1 MGDQGWECVGLDSI
15 PAELLHSILASR
27 DSLRCRDLGRLAST
41 CRLFTTAHAID
52 HIDAAAEAVVAHWSP
67 AAQARLQRQH
77 RPAGSQYRPGQICWL
92 QTLGKLETLVK
103 QFVKHT
109 LVRGLRV
116 KEAETFPAL
125 TEALND
131 VAWNGGMSGVCPY
144 VRIDRTHTEAMVGYT
159 VLQTESV
166 ITDFKEEVAQ
176 FEMVDHG
183 GRHASAFGFLVRFL
197 RASLCQKEHSLL
209 VPWIEKLDGYGCE
222 VHKLFTQV
230 LYNTQ
235 PPGATCS
242 ASRECRC
249 RRLTRGVT
257 SRHSRGSAASRR
269 LSSWPGC

>member
-1 MGDQGWECVGLDSI
+1 MC
-15 PAELLHSILASR
+15 A
-27 DSLRCRDLGRLAST
+27 
-41 CRLFTTAHAID
+41 F
-52 HIDAAAEAVVAHWSP
+52 DAW
-67 AAQARLQRQH
+67 
-77 RPAGSQYRPGQICWL
+77 
-92 QTLGKLETLVK
+92 
-103 QFVKHT
+103 
-109 LVRGLRV
+109 V
-116 KEAETFPAL
+116 KEAETVPAL
-125 TEALND
+125 TETLND
-131 VAWNGGMSGVCPY
+131 VAWNGGMSGVG
-144 VRIDRTHTEAMVGYT
+144 HTPIFMEAMVGYT

-230 LYNTQ
+230 LYKPHNPQHTQ